1 MRDAHRSSRLAK
13 GRSRPVRAAA
23 HIEGE
28 LSDAP
33 LQLVPSYSLRSRVS
47 DGWRAY
53 DPSSAAPLVSPTKD
67 WINCARAKA
76 GLGLFPSPVRKA
88 GLGPPIR
95 HATPIAANP
104 VNSIE
109 DPIQSRHL

>member
-1 MRDAHRSSRLAK
+1 
-13 GRSRPVRAAA
+13 
-23 HIEGE
+23 
-28 LSDAP
+28 
-33 LQLVPSYSLRSRVS
+33 
-47 DGWRAY
+47 
-53 DPSSAAPLVSPTKD
+53 LVSPTKD

-95 HATPIAANP
+95 HATPLENVKDHCVIAASITVERTTAEWLALFQKLDIAAMP